1 MSANR
6 LIVILDGPDMTG
18 KSEIGRELAH
28 RADAIYF
35 KNDIERQMFGSSEEY
50 FLGAIRYGL
59 PHILS
64 LLRQSEFGLVLDRSY
79 PSEWV
84 YSRAFNRPT
93 DEDAIRLCDAQF
105 AELGGHVVI
114 TRRKSYEGIVDD
126 THPHL
131 VNTEMLKKLDGLYEC
146 ILCACCSTSCPSYW
160 WNGDRYLGPATLLQ
174 AYRWLIDSRDEAKG
188 ERLDNL
194 EDPFRLYRCHTIM
207 NCTKTCPKGL
217 NPAKAIAEIKKL
229 MVARQ

>member
-1 MSANR
+1 
-6 LIVILDGPDMTG
+6 
-18 KSEIGRELAH
+18 
-28 RADAIYF
+28 
-35 KNDIERQMFGSSEEY
+35 MFGSSEEY

-114 TRRKSYEGIVDD
+114 TRRKSYDGIVDD

-131 VNTEMLKKLDGLYEC
+131 VNTEMLKKLDGLYEEFAAQC
-146 ILCACCSTSCPSYW
+146 IAP
-160 WNGDRYLGPATLLQ
+160 
-174 AYRWLIDSRDEAKG
+174 
-188 ERLDNL
+188 
-194 EDPFRLYRCHTIM
+194 CHTIFVDDE
-207 NCTKTCPKGL
+207 NL
-217 NPAKAIAEIKKL
+217 NREVKEILSKIEGWTDD
-229 MVARQ
+229 

>member
-18 KSEIGRELAH
+18 KSEIGRELVQWVHSTVHDKGRPAV
-28 RADAIYF
+28 YF
-35 KNDIERQMFGSSEEY
+35 KNDVERQMFGSSEEY

-64 LLRQSEFGLVLDRSY
+64 LLRQSDFGVVLDRSY

-131 VNTEMLKKLDGLYEC
+131 VNTEMLKKLDGLYEEFAAQC
-146 ILCACCSTSCPSYW
+146 IAP
-160 WNGDRYLGPATLLQ
+160 
-174 AYRWLIDSRDEAKG
+174 
-188 ERLDNL
+188 
-194 EDPFRLYRCHTIM
+194 CHTIFVDDED
-207 NCTKTCPKGL
+207 L
-217 NPAKAIAEIKKL
+217 NREVEEILSKIEGWGDD
-229 MVARQ
+229 